1 MDTDDRCDK
10 DREDHAEILIGQ
22 EDIFTFLQDQPSV
35 EQNLPENTVQLVEEC
50 SEQNGD
56 ESGFLFS
63 KDGQMSFVDSDE
75 WWKEHWVGMPEFVQ
89 DDATPW
95 KSIYVHFRC
104 YEDLQE
110 FAELINQ
117 RITSDTP
124 SIWHPLMPRE
134 KRMHM
139 GYIYES

>member
-1 MDTDDRCDK
+1 M
-10 DREDHAEILIGQ
+10 Q
-22 EDIFTFLQDQPSV
+22 EDAFVEKVDIPGQSDIFEVLS
-35 EQNLPENTVQLVEEC
+35 
-50 SEQNGD
+50 
-56 ESGFLFS
+56 S
-63 KDGQMSFVDSDE
+63 KDIQQADAASQQQEDQDELLFTEDNAQLSFIDSDE

-89 DDATPW
+89 VDATPW

-110 FAELINQ
+110 FAELIKQ